1 MFFLNRFLI
10 LNQITSW
17 LSDYIIY
24 KYIIIIKIIIMEMTY
39 VSWNIEHSFL
49 VKLLIIIFYF

>member
-24 KYIIIIKIIIMEMTY
+24 KYIIIIKIIIMKMTY

-49 VKLLIIIFYF
+49 VKLLIVIFYF